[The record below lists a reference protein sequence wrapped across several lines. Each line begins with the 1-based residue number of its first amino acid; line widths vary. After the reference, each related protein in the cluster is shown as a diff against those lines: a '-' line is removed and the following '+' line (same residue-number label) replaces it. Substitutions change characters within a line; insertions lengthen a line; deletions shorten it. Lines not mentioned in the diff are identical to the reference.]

1 MYFLSADVSLIA
13 LPCNLA
19 HCYFD
24 EMNEASAGIPLLHI
38 ADSAL
43 EALPAEAGKVAILA
57 TEPTHEA
64 GFYQQR
70 IRDSGREVID
80 SQELRSTTTSLIG
93 LVKAKGFRDPE
104 VQARWHNLMSMVGST
119 QADAVLIAC
128 SRNSFNFA
136 IVDTATSLSRA
147 TIRHYRRLIE
157 EKNDSG
163 AAR

>member
-64 GFYQQR
+64 GF
-70 IRDSGREVID
+70 ISNG
-80 SQELRSTTTSLIG
+80 
-93 LVKAKGFRDPE
+93 
-104 VQARWHNLMSMVGST
+104 
-119 QADAVLIAC
+119 
-128 SRNSFNFA
+128 
-136 IVDTATSLSRA
+136 
-147 TIRHYRRLIE
+147 
-157 EKNDSG
+157 
-163 AAR
+163 